1 MSKQRKITLELAI
14 EALTAGLQNGEYFTH
29 TIPKDFDAEG
39 FFSGF
44 QDQRKARSIW
54 TSIVIPRLMSS
65 NHGELRK
72 IGLSLQKKW
81 ASKSYRKQL
90 DKARAH
96 VEAVLESVHKHQAK
110 VLDHSY
116 KDLCHTLEIRE
127 ASMSRTQGSSSNH
140 KDREEGDSSEDQ
152 DEDTDITT
160 KAQAKRLRD
169 DRDQEPD
176 LEQTQGIQQ
185 SPTSQEP
192 VDKELDII
200 LSDTFS
206 NEDKR
211 AFTNTFLALKQKTA
225 LPSGKTVED
234 ILFAEG
240 VIRKQHDLIH
250 SFIID
255 VEDEGTRTL
264 FKSKDWSFI
273 VAEQDE
279 SVELSDC
286 DVIAIL
292 ERLQDANSVSSLMDI
307 LNKRHLRLGKNFRM
321 EQDYDL
327 KWLYDAVS
335 KWIDMYM
342 IPFPVFN
349 SDAPLEFFWRS
360 QVWGVLD
367 SLFFD
372 VPDIL
377 MIGGE
382 GQGLESMNR
391 RNTQHVSKTRKVGGS
406 KSDGYL
412 RSFGASK
419 ADIMTIEGGRNWD
432 PFAKKYRS
440 EAGWKIGRQ
449 LHDIFRAR
457 TVDQDAAWSK
467 ELKTYGVIFGGPTIQ
482 IHVMSSLGGAA
493 TVLKRRPPLT
503 LASS

>member
-1 MSKQRKITLELAI
+1 MSKQGKTTLEVAI
-14 EALTAGLQNGEYFTH
+14 EALTTGLQNGEYFTR
-29 TIPKDFDAEG
+29 TTPKDFDAEG
-39 FFSGF
+39 FFTGF

-54 TSIVIPRLMSS
+54 SSVVIPRLMSS

-96 VEAVLESVHKHQAK
+96 VKAVLESVHKHQAK

-116 KDLCHTLEIRE
+116 KDLCHTLEIQE
-127 ASMSRTQGSSSNH
+127 ASMSHTQGSSSHSENH
-140 KDREEGDSSEDQ
+140 EEEDSSKDQ
-152 DEDTDITT
+152 DVDTDITT
-160 KAQAKRLRD
+160 KAQLKRPRD
-169 DRDQEPD
+169 DHNQESD
-176 LEQTQGIQQ
+176 FGQTQGIRQ
-185 SPTSQEP
+185 SLAGQEP
-192 VDKELDII
+192 VDKDLDTVH
-200 LSDTFS
+200 SDTFS
-206 NEDKR
+206 DEDKR
-211 AFTNTFLALKQKTA
+211 AFTNTFLALKKKTG

-234 ILFAEG
+234 ILFTEG
-240 VIRKQHDLIH
+240 IVRKQHDLIH
-250 SFIID
+250 SFVID
-255 VEDEGTRTL
+255 VDDESTRAL
-264 FKSKDWSFI
+264 FKSNDWSFI

-286 DVIAIL
+286 DVIATL
-292 ERLQDANSVSSLMDI
+292 ERLQDVNSISSLMDI
-307 LNKRHLRLGKNFRM
+307 LNQRHLRLGKDFRM
-321 EQDYDL
+321 ERDYDL

-372 VPDIL
+372 LPDIF

-382 GQGLESMNR
+382 GQGLESTNR
-391 RNTQHVSKTRKVGGS
+391 RNTQQLSKSRKVGGS

-432 PFAKKYRS
+432 PFAKKYKS

-457 TVDQDAAWSK
+457 TVDQDAAWCK
-467 ELKTYGVIFGGPTIQ
+467 QLKTYGIIFGVTYG
-482 IHVMSSLGGAA
+482 
-493 TVLKRRPPLT
+493 
-503 LASS
+503 